1 MFQEPPPRIGEGAE
15 APPRRGWSAG
25 GGEGEGDRDRDRFSG
40 RGFSVVSVSR
50 SSPEEGYRV
59 SAIS

>member
-1 MFQEPPPRIGEGAE
+1 MFQEPPPRIREGTE

-25 GGEGEGDRDRDRFSG
+25 GGEGDRDRDRFSG
-40 RGFSVVSVSR
+40 RGFSVVSVLR
-50 SSPEEGYRV
+50 LSPEEGYRV